1 MKPKKTPQNSK
12 KQKFS
17 GLTALVTGSNSGIG
31 LAIAREFLTNGCDV
45 ILTGR
50 SEFDAHSVLTGELK
64 DLDSSRYT
72 HIQADVSDENDRRRL
87 ADQAW
92 DWRGRLDI
100 LVNCAGADILT
111 GKTKKLSFEEKLR
124 LLWSVDVLG
133 TVGLCR
139 ELGKKMKEQG
149 TGCIIN
155 IGWDGARRGMA
166 GDSSELFALAKGAVE
181 SYSLSLAQTLAPEV
195 RVNVIA
201 PGWIQTKWGTGAPAQ
216 WQEKIRRQTL
226 SSRWGTP
233 EEIASVAAFLAS
245 TAAGYVNGQII
256 DVNGGFAVK

>member
-1 MKPKKTPQNSK
+1 MKPKKAPQNSK

-31 LAIAREFLTNGCDV
+31 LAIAQEFLTNGYDV

-50 SEFDAHSVLTGELK
+50 SPFDADAVLTGELK
-64 DLDSSRYT
+64 DLDSRRYT
-72 HIQADVSDENDRRRL
+72 HVQADVSDENDRRRL

-92 DWRGRLDI
+92 NWRGRLDI

-155 IGWDGARRGMA
+155 IGWDGARRGLA
-166 GDSSELFALAKGAVE
+166 GDSSELFSLAKGAVE
-181 SYSLSLAQTLAPEV
+181 SFSLSLAQTLAPEV

-245 TAAGYVNGQII
+245 PAAGYVNGQII

>member
-1 MKPKKTPQNSK
+1 MKPQKAPQNSK

-31 LAIAREFLTNGCDV
+31 LAIAREFLTDGYDV

-50 SEFDAHSVLTGELK
+50 SPFDADVVLTGELK

-72 HIQADVSDENDRRRL
+72 HVQADVSDENDRRRL

-111 GKTKKLSFEEKLR
+111 GKTKKLLFEEKLH

-155 IGWDGARRGMA
+155 IGWDGARRGLA
-166 GDSSELFALAKGAVE
+166 GDSSELFSLAKGAVE
-181 SYSLSLAQTLAPEV
+181 SFSLSLAQTLAPEV

-245 TAAGYVNGQII
+245 PAAGYVNGQII
-256 DVNGGFAVK
+256 DVNGGFAVR

>member
-1 MKPKKTPQNSK
+1 MKPKKAPQNSK

-31 LAIAREFLTNGCDV
+31 LAIAREFLTIGFDV

-50 SEFDAHSVLTGELK
+50 SPFDADAVLTGELK

-72 HIQADVSDENDRRRL
+72 HVQADVSDENDRRRL

-111 GKTKKLSFEEKLR
+111 GKTKKLLFEEKLH

-155 IGWDGARRGMA
+155 IGWDGARRGLA
-166 GDSSELFALAKGAVE
+166 GDSSELFSLAKGAVE
-181 SYSLSLAQTLAPEV
+181 SFSLSLAQTLAPEV

-245 TAAGYVNGQII
+245 PAAGYVNGQII

>member
-1 MKPKKTPQNSK
+1 MKPKKAPQNSK

-31 LAIAREFLTNGCDV
+31 LAIARKFLTDGYDV

-50 SEFDAHSVLTGELK
+50 SPFDADTVLTGELK
-64 DLDSSRYT
+64 DLDCSRYT

-87 ADQAW
+87 AEQAW
-92 DWRGRLDI
+92 DWRGRIDI

-111 GKTKKLSFEEKLR
+111 GEAKKLTFEEKLR

-139 ELGKKMKEQG
+139 DLGAKMKEQG
-149 TGCIIN
+149 AGCIIN
-155 IGWDGARRGMA
+155 IGWDGARRGLS

-181 SYSLSLAQTLAPEV
+181 SFSLSLAQALAPEV

-201 PGWIQTKWGTGAPAQ
+201 PGWIQTKWGTGAPVA

-226 SSRWGTP
+226 SSRWGAP

-245 TAAGYVNGQII
+245 PAASYVNGQII
-256 DVNGGFAVK
+256 DVNGGFAVN